1 MRIEK
6 RLMLAL
12 FPLML
17 ACTLCATA
25 ARAQSELLSTED
37 FMRAVVVLIFGEDFP
52 SYWITYSGFMQF
64 IVLPF
69 VAVFAVIYGIF
80 SEIKIFRQKSVKLA
94 LSLVMALVGG
104 YLTLSVMRTFLIVN
118 GFFGVVAFG
127 VLMLIGVIL
136 LGLGWVVKNA
146 PRSLPISRRP

>member
-1 MRIEK
+1 M
-6 RLMLAL
+6 LVMLPLAL
-12 FPLML
+12 
-17 ACTLCATA
+17 ACVLCATA
-25 ARAQSELLSTED
+25 ARAQSELPTTED

-52 SYWITYSGFMQF
+52 SYWTTYSGFMQF

-80 SEIKIFRQKSVKLA
+80 SEIRIFRQKSVKLA

-104 YLTLSVMRTFLIVN
+104 YLTLNIMRTFLIVN
-118 GFFGVVAFG
+118 GVFGVMVFG
-127 VLMLIGVIL
+127 MMMLIGIIL
-136 LGLGWVVKNA
+136 LGLAWVVKNA